1 VVPDTAAV
9 AESTPR
15 SEDDPPLLRTDAVM
29 ADVHARVRAELHA
42 RLVAG
47 GASDLA
53 DARLFDDVDALFRAA
68 VASDARSALLLPH
81 LLPDDWQPE
90 LALRLA
96 SHRGG
101 LTARLLVGI
110 KRRVLL
116 PLTRW
121 LFEFTLDNFRRQHR
135 LNLVLVACL
144 QTFAI
149 EHARLAREVAA
160 LRTEAEAA
168 ARARERP

>member
-1 VVPDTAAV
+1 M
-9 AESTPR
+9 AE
-15 SEDDPPLLRTDAVM
+15 
-29 ADVHARVRAELHA
+29 VHARVRAELRA
-42 RLVAG
+42 RLLAAG
-47 GASDLA
+47 AQDLA
-53 DARLFDDVDALFRAA
+53 DDRLFDDVDALFRAA
-68 VASDARSALLLPH
+68 VANDNRVALLLPH

-90 LALRLA
+90 LALRLT

-121 LFEFTLDNFRRQHR
+121 LFEFSLDNFRRQHR
-135 LNLVLVACL
+135 LNLVLIACL

-149 EHARLAREVAA
+149 EHARLAREVAD
-160 LRTEAEAA
+160 LRADAA
-168 ARARERP
+168 ARTRERP